1 MKGIYNISLFGFDFA
16 VYFSKHAIK
25 RCTEREVLPGAVIAA
40 LEGAED
46 GLGDTVKDNQYVV
59 VHDGNQGIS
68 FVAQFHCRYEPS
80 IDIMTVLDSADM
92 VPTKQDD
99 AEVWVPVQESLFNFA
114 GTTAK

>member
-1 MKGIYNISLFGFDFA
+1 MKGIYHMSLFGFDFT
-16 VYFSKHAIK
+16 VYFSRHAMK

-40 LEGAED
+40 LEAAED
-46 GLGDTVKDNQYVV
+46 NLGDTVKDNQYVV

-92 VPTKQDD
+92 VPAKPGD
-99 AEVWVPVQESLFNFA
+99 AEVWVPAQESLFAFA
-114 GTTAK
+114 ALSAK